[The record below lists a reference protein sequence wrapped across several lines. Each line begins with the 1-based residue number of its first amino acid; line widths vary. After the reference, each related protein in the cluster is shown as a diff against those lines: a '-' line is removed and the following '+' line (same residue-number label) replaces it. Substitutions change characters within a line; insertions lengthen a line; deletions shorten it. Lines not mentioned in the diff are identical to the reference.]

1 MIAQLIAQYAA
12 SQAAAGDWTAVAAAV
27 NAQSFAAPGNRISGK
42 ATIVGLSAAGI
53 DPDRIRTVFEATPS
67 GRGLLGLLDAGTTV
81 DWIDP
86 VTVATL
92 AKNTGSGKLSETDVL
107 ALKSLSRLVPVV
119 TAEQC
124 SVAWASHMADVAAQ
138 QAAAVRSARVAGVRS
153 LDAETII
160 DQSANLDAAVSAIRA
175 SLTAFGGW

>member
-53 DPDRIRTVFEATPS
+53 DSDRIRTVFEATPS
-67 GRGLLGLLDAGTTV
+67 GRGLLGLLNAGTTV

-92 AKNTGSGKLSETDVL
+92 AKNTGTGKLTDADVV
-107 ALKSLSRLVPVV
+107 ALKSLSRRFSAVTSSDCEAAWKRKLIDDRVTNATALVRERAAVTD
-119 TAEQC
+119 TAEQLATKW
-124 SVAWASHMADVAAQ
+124 SQAW
-138 QAAAVRSARVAGVRS
+138 
-153 LDAETII
+153 EE
-160 DQSANLDAAVSAIRA
+160 AI
-175 SLTAFGGW
+175 